1 MKKATHFYSYKIQ
14 TDNRGLVTGR
24 VQVGRN
30 YSPAEVLALALS
42 MSNVPFINPR
52 LVECKLLCK

>member
-14 TDNRGLVTGR
+14 TDNRGIVTGR
-24 VQVGRN
+24 VQVERD

-42 MSNVPFINPR
+42 MTTAPFVNPR
-52 LVECKLLCK
+52 IVECKQL